1 MIQEDLNKDFKQA
14 MKDGNRI
21 KKDTIQ
27 LLRSQIH
34 LKEKELDRH
43 LERLEVEDLIIK
55 EKKKRIELLAQADRL
70 GRKDLIE
77 QTQKE
82 IAILESYLPQ
92 QMNEYDLTKALED
105 IINEMKATSKDMG
118 KVIRKA
124 KEIYGNQI
132 DARMTSDI
140 IKKLLNI

>member
-43 LERLEVEDLIIK
+43 LE
-55 EKKKRIELLAQADRL
+55 
-70 GRKDLIE
+70 
-77 QTQKE
+77 
-82 IAILESYLPQ
+82 
-92 QMNEYDLTKALED
+92 
-105 IINEMKATSKDMG
+105 
-118 KVIRKA
+118 
-124 KEIYGNQI
+124 
-132 DARMTSDI
+132 
-140 IKKLLNI
+140 